1 MMRAGPVVAL
11 IISVSEAA
19 NVRPR
24 VYPLH
29 GVACESEGDDEQL
42 ELGHDPMD
50 LSWPRAEQIERC
62 LATCA
67 GMEDCAFFHVMTSV
81 ATDLDDCVSGGG
93 SVETCAPWG
102 ECVYFSQ
109 CVPMSAD
116 DADGAPLWTSTAYA
130 LEGRASSSVDAL
142 KEAMAATT
150 ARRLSE
156 AAEMTTTSEDCPA
169 WCGNGEK
176 EWWQRCTGQ
185 DNGCF
190 GCAEC
195 VPYQCTWRDT
205 MEELC
210 GYQCPPDTPG
220 TDKWCRKYNDDVD
233 GCVNAY
239 AKRKG
244 VQGNALRFLLDGQ
257 RINATQTPEELE
269 MEDGD
274 VIDVMVEQQGD

>member
-81 ATDLDDCVSGGG
+81 ATDLDDCVNGGG

-176 EWWQRCTGQ
+176 PWSQRCTGQ
-185 DNGCF
+185 EDRNPRG
-190 GCAEC
+190 
-195 VPYQCTWRDT
+195 
-205 MEELC
+205 
-210 GYQCPPDTPG
+210 
-220 TDKWCRKYNDDVD
+220 
-233 GCVNAY
+233 
-239 AKRKG
+239 
-244 VQGNALRFLLDGQ
+244 FLGEAGRGHCQ
-257 RINATQTPEELE
+257 EGR
-269 MEDGD
+269 G
-274 VIDVMVEQQGD
+274 

>member
-81 ATDLDDCVSGGG
+81 ATDLDDCVNGGG

-109 CVPMSAD
+109 CVPTKLPEDVVRMSGASFDPDIVSDAACTTGPWTQCGGKYYTGSTCCPKGYSCTYRTEGFSQCARSHSPD
-116 DADGAPLWTSTAYA
+116 D
-130 LEGRASSSVDAL
+130 
-142 KEAMAATT
+142 
-150 ARRLSE
+150 
-156 AAEMTTTSEDCPA
+156 
-169 WCGNGEK
+169 
-176 EWWQRCTGQ
+176 
-185 DNGCF
+185 
-190 GCAEC
+190 
-195 VPYQCTWRDT
+195 
-205 MEELC
+205 
-210 GYQCPPDTPG
+210 
-220 TDKWCRKYNDDVD
+220 
-233 GCVNAY
+233 
-239 AKRKG
+239 
-244 VQGNALRFLLDGQ
+244 
-257 RINATQTPEELE
+257 
-269 MEDGD
+269 
-274 VIDVMVEQQGD
+274 

>member
-1 MMRAGPVVAL
+1 MLRAGPVVAL

-29 GVACESEGDDEQL
+29 GVACESEADEEQL

-81 ATDLDDCVSGGG
+81 ATDLDDCVNGGG

-116 DADGAPLWTSTAYA
+116 DAEGAPLWTSTAYA
-130 LEGRASSSVDAL
+130 LEGRASSSVDA
-142 KEAMAATT
+142 EGGDGRDDGAAALRGGGDDDDVGGLPGVGT
-150 ARRLSE
+150 AK
-156 AAEMTTTSEDCPA
+156 P
-169 WCGNGEK
+169 
-176 EWWQRCTGQ
+176 WWQRCTAKITAALGVRSASPSARGERQ
-185 DNGCF
+185 RRSSV
-190 GCAEC
+190 A
-195 VPYQCTWRDT
+195 TSA
-205 MEELC
+205 
-210 GYQCPPDTPG
+210 PPTP
-220 TDKWCRKYNDDVD
+220 R
-233 GCVNAY
+233 
-239 AKRKG
+239 
-244 VQGNALRFLLDGQ
+244 
-257 RINATQTPEELE
+257 
-269 MEDGD
+269 
-274 VIDVMVEQQGD
+274 